1 MRIQTAA
8 AWAAGVIAVAAFG
21 GIAAAA
27 AEETDGIEIGVV
39 SPSPEPTEDV
49 ADGDEDSEDGQD
61 DSGLVCILVPIEP
74 PAEESPEAPI
84 DEATTDSEEG
94 TTEDGVEEADDEA
107 PSIVELL
114 AENDIECSGTGNE
127 RSASV
132 ALVPRFLAH
141 SDLLTG
147 AERGALISE
156 WAKTHSNQPSPADD
170 EDEDLDSEGERR
182 GNDAAPGQG
191 GDHPGKGEGRGP
203 KG

>member
-1 MRIQTAA
+1 VRIQTAA

-27 AEETDGIEIGVV
+27 EETDGIEIGVV

-49 ADGDEDSEDGQD
+49 EDGDEESEDGQD

-74 PAEESPEAPI
+74 PAEEGPEAPL
-84 DEATTDSEEG
+84 DEATAVSGEE
-94 TTEDGVEEADDEA
+94 TTEDAAEQADDEA
-107 PSIVELL
+107 PSIIDLL
-114 AENDIECSGTGNE
+114 AENDIECAGTGNE

-156 WAKTHSNQPSPADD
+156 WAKTHPNKPSPADG
-170 EDEDLDSEGERR
+170 EDEELDSEGERR

-191 GDHPGKGEGRGP
+191 GDHPGKGEGHGP